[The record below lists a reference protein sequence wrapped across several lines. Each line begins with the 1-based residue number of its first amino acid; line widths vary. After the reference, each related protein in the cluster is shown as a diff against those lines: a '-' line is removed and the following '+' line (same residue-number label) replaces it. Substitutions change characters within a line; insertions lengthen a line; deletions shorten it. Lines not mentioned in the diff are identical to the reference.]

1 MLAGELV
8 VGRNRLVSLPGLIQC
23 RGIVF
28 QHLRRIWAQRVRFA
42 KEGQSFLWLICG
54 KHCGAKIPERICIFG
69 IAGDRGAEG
78 RDRFVALAEAQE
90 RRA

>member
-1 MLAGELV
+1 
-8 VGRNRLVSLPGLIQC
+8 VSLPGLIQG

-28 QHLRRIWAQRVRFA
+28 QHIRQSGRSECFA
-42 KEGQSFLWLICG
+42 KEGQSFLWLQ
-54 KHCGAKIPERICIFG
+54 CGAKIPERICIFG
-69 IAGDRGAEG
+69 IAGDRGPEG